1 MTKSKFFSVIAF
13 FAIFLN
19 ACSDDTIDTKEPL
32 GDYEKG
38 YFVTNEGPFQN
49 GTGTITFVGDDGKVS
64 QNVYKTVN
72 SEDLGNIVNSMTIAD
87 DKAYIVVNNS
97 NKVVVVNRFTME
109 KEGEISGNSIVN
121 PRFFVAY
128 NGKGYVSNW
137 GDPLNTTDDFI
148 AVVSLSTNTVLK
160 TIPVGEGPE
169 KMIINGDKLYVCLQ
183 GGFGTNDQVVVI
195 GTSDDTVQANLT
207 VGDVPNSIVT
217 DSKGDLWVLCGGNPS
232 WTGNETPGFLYK
244 IVSGNNALSS
254 FEFGLSEHPSLLNE
268 DMGKLYYSLNGEVF
282 QMNDSD
288 ENLPADALAGLSGFY
303 YSMRVH
309 NAELYATDAGDYASE
324 GSLKVFTISSGSL
337 LETITTGIIPGEV
350 VFP

>member
-1 MTKSKFFSVIAF
+1 M
-13 FAIFLN
+13 
-19 ACSDDTIDTKEPL
+19 
-32 GDYEKG
+32 
-38 YFVTNEGPFQN
+38 
-49 GTGTITFVGDDGKVS
+49 
-64 QNVYKTVN
+64 
-72 SEDLGNIVNSMTIAD
+72 
-87 DKAYIVVNNS
+87 
-97 NKVVVVNRFTME
+97 
-109 KEGEISGNSIVN
+109 
-121 PRFFVAY
+121 AY